1 MLQLQWVLTFKARS
15 HRRTET
21 IYSSIRFSSVAESET
36 LKHVTTGRLRL
47 SSRHTVQH
55 CQPTLS
61 AVKHDGRH
69 DGRPSCRPVMSYRV
83 SRPLILRTLYVCYY
97 RPSVRV
103 QYSSPMW
110 KHDNCFNIIAKQT
123 ITIAVLSSRERQYC
137 PTRSKSARVHYF
149 RAVSLMNVQ

>member
-69 DGRPSCRPVMSYRV
+69 DGRPTWRSAVMSARHV
-83 SRPLILRTLYVCYY
+83 LPCVTAFNPTYVCYY

-137 PTRSKSARVHYF
+137 PTRSKSASVHF
-149 RAVSLMNVQ
+149 AL